1 MSSDAKVAEERIEAN
16 AHLFLDRHAVPG
28 ERLRQFLRGDEA
40 APVVRPLGSN
50 RRKCIRRRICLG
62 QGMAIVHGRTDAGRM
77 SARDLDPPG
86 RGVDADDLGAPAG
99 DGFAQ

>member
-1 MSSDAKVAEERIEAN
+1 MSSDAKAAEERIEAN
-16 AHLFLDRHAVPG
+16 SGVMKRRPSCVPWVATA
-28 ERLRQFLRGDEA
+28 E
-40 APVVRPLGSN
+40 
-50 RRKCIRRRICLG
+50 CIRRRICLG

-86 RGVDADDLGAPAG
+86 RGVDADNLGAPTG